1 MKNFLSTA
9 FCGVRD
15 MDAFMDGV
23 QKTIDSLGV
32 GGVFTGDNLI
42 AFGRNL
48 GFLDDERFMAA
59 WRAHAR
65 TPVEEAVIWRTHVL
79 CWAGGQALNRPGD
92 LVECGCYKGTSAR
105 ILYDY
110 LDLASSTK
118 HLYLYDLFEHAAG
131 MAHHAMP
138 EHSSMLYDEVHARFA
153 AFANVR
159 VIRGEVPQS
168 LAGTAPAAIAFL
180 HVDMNSVAAEIG
192 ALETLFDRVVPGGAI
207 VFDDYGWNG
216 YRPQKDAEDAFLA
229 ARGYRVLELPTGQGL
244 VIK

>member
-23 QKTIDSLGV
+23 QKTLDSLHV

-42 AFGRNL
+42 TFGRNL
-48 GFLDDERFMAA
+48 GFLDDERFMTA

-65 TPVEEAVIWRTHVL
+65 TEIEEAVIWRTHVL
-79 CWAGGQALNRPGD
+79 CWAGSQALNRPGD

-110 LDLASSTK
+110 LDLASSEK
-118 HLYLYDLFEHAAG
+118 RLFLYDLFEHAEG

-138 EHSSMLYDEVHARFA
+138 EHSATLYDTVRARFS
-153 AFANVR
+153 AFANVQ
-159 VIRGEVPQS
+159 VTQGEVPRS
-168 LAGTAPAAIAFL
+168 LEGSAPETIAFL
-180 HVDMNSVAAEIG
+180 HIDMNNVAAEVG
-192 ALETLFDRVVPGGAI
+192 ALELLFDRVAPGGAI
-207 VFDDYGWNG
+207 VFDDYGWNS
-216 YRPQKDAEDAFLA
+216 YRPQKDAEDEFLA